1 MYNIVMILEAADA
14 QNGGYMADPRINPTN
29 PNNRQPMGNGSQIS
43 GRNNPGQTARSVGQ
57 LSSYGVAR
65 SGMNQIRQG
74 DIVKGEISDLRNNEI
89 TITMENNTVIK
100 GQIADS
106 SSLSIGQTAAF
117 RMSTVSPTGLFME
130 VLPNSFTQTEL
141 TMINK
146 ALDEAGLPSTERNQA
161 AVKALMDNLL
171 PINKQ
176 SIQHLMQQAYDY
188 GTEDMETLCLM
199 NRKHLEITPDSVA
212 QFSSYRNGQHQLLSR
227 ADAFASQLPQLLE
240 ALSEN
245 GPSNAVASFGERLL
259 SITLSGP
266 DLSAISGADSP
277 SGQMISQLNAADLEA
292 IREMLANTPLNED
305 QLQMLQNGTLSG
317 RDALVLLRDAF
328 ATGTLNLPEGCS
340 EAEMMAKM
348 NEITQTLGLSSP
360 SELASPETAGT
371 LSALTEDAA
380 QTETDQEQAALEQN
394 AALAAEGDTE
404 NSSFSLAGK
413 FFHNLSDAAKNSFQ
427 TLNQNLNQILTT
439 REGSFSVTHTPS
451 VIDTLLN
458 SAAANGREQ
467 DALFTYLSSEE
478 RSTLLDSLDSLS
490 LSATM
495 KEGILSG
502 EASTREVTAAIHN
515 MIPQSDPDAI
525 QQLFQSA
532 VFQKL
537 FTHSLMENFTVTPG
551 QLAKNGEMDSFYRK
565 MESQMDSFEKLI
577 NSTLSGNDAR
587 QFSDQAHDMQSNI
600 DFMKSLNE
608 VFGYMQLPLKL
619 QNQNA
624 HGDLYVYTQKEK
636 LKRQQDK
643 ISLLLHLEMDHLG
656 TVNIRLEKDKQNID
670 ANFTLD
676 NQDSIQLIERNTHML
691 QDSLTENGYTC
702 HIQVQPLEKEETPV
716 QDFLNSKVTTAS
728 TREMKRFSFDIRA

>member
-1 MYNIVMILEAADA
+1 
-14 QNGGYMADPRINPTN
+14 MADPRINPTN
-29 PNNRQPMGNGSQIS
+29 PNSRQAMGGGSLVS
-43 GRNNPGQTARSVGQ
+43 GRNNPGQTAHSVGQ

-106 SSLSIGQTAAF
+106 SNLSIGQTAAF
-117 RMSTVSPTGLFME
+117 RMNTVSPTGLFME
-130 VLPNSFTQTEL
+130 VLPNSFSQTEL

-146 ALDEAGLPSTERNQA
+146 ALEEAGLPATERNQA

-212 QFSSYRNGQHQLLSR
+212 QFSSYRTGQHQLLAR

-259 SITLSGP
+259 SITLSGT
-266 DLSAISGADSP
+266 DLPTYGN
-277 SGQMISQLNAADLEA
+277 QTISQLSAADFEA
-292 IREMLANTPLNED
+292 IREMLANTPLNET
-305 QLQMLQNGTLSG
+305 QLQALQTGSMSNQ
-317 RDALVLLRDAF
+317 DALVLLRDAF
-328 ATGTLNLPEGCS
+328 AAGTLNLPEGCS

-348 NEITQTLGLSSP
+348 NEITQMLRLAEPTILQPGDST
-360 SELASPETAGT
+360 ETLAS
-371 LSALTEDAA
+371 LTEDTVQVEGASEQA
-380 QTETDQEQAALEQN
+380 TQEQTAQEQS
-394 AALAAEGDTE
+394 ATQAVE
-404 NSSFSLAGK
+404 NNRGSSFAIAGK
-413 FFHNLSDAAKNSFQ
+413 FLHNLSDAAKSSFQ
-427 TLNQNLNQILTT
+427 SLNQNLNQMLAS
-439 REGSFSVTHTPS
+439 REGSFSVTHTPA

-467 DALFTYLSSEE
+467 NALFTYLTPEE
-478 RSTLLDSLDSLS
+478 RSAFLDGLKELPVSSTL
-490 LSATM
+490 

-502 EASTREVTAAIHN
+502 EVSTKEVMSVIHN
-515 MIPQSDPDAI
+515 MIPHSDSDVMG
-525 QQLFQSA
+525 QLFQTA
-532 VFQKL
+532 AFQKM
-537 FTHSLMENFTVTPG
+537 FTQSLMESFTITPR
-551 QLAKNGEMDSFYRK
+551 QLAKNGEMDSFFKK
-565 MESQMDSFEKLI
+565 MESRMDSFEKLI
-577 NSTLSGNDAR
+577 NSTLSGNDAK

-608 VFGYMQLPLKL
+608 TFGYMQLPLKL

-636 LKRQQDK
+636 LKKKQDK
-643 ISLLLHLEMDHLG
+643 ISLLLHLEMEHLG
-656 TVNIRLEKDKQNID
+656 TINIRLEKDKQHID
-670 ANFTLD
+670 TNFMLD
-676 NQDSIQLIERNTHML
+676 NQDSIELIERNTHML
-691 QDSLTENGYTC
+691 QDSLNENGYTC
-702 HIQVQPLEKEETPV
+702 RIQVQPQEKEETPV

-728 TREMKRFSFDIRA
+728 TKEMKRFSFDIRA